1 MKGMLSERC
10 SLFIARES
18 NFYYHSISVCYPY
31 IGKYLTKGKLSQK
44 CSSNFCESRGSL
56 SFLCCVLPRH
66 PLWLSLSTAETRI
79 HWTQECCQK
88 CTLDYC
94 SSHLWNR
101 VGELSKNRAAHKRQ
115 SLFQW
120 DKCRSLKQYWE
131 LPKIKFSYKCVI
143 KHFFQAQVRNSE
155 KTFNQ
160 CNWLQIKGKAAKVEQ
175 AAAVNLWE
183 GNEMMPIG
191 YCILH
196 KSYL

>member
-1 MKGMLSERC
+1 MFLLLWKQRF
-10 SLFIARES
+10 SLF
-18 NFYYHSISVCYPY
+18 FP
-31 IGKYLTKGKLSQK
+31 
-44 CSSNFCESRGSL
+44 F
-56 SFLCCVLPRH
+56 CVLPRH
-66 PLWLSLSTAETRI
+66 HLWLSSSATETRI
-79 HWTQECCQK
+79 HWTQEHCQN

-101 VGELSKNRAAHKRQ
+101 VGELSKNKASHKR
-115 SLFQW
+115 LFQW
-120 DKCRSLKQYWE
+120 DKSRSLKQYWE

-155 KTFNQ
+155 NTFNR

-183 GNEMMPIG
+183 GNEMMPTG
-191 YCILH
+191 YCMLH